1 MRNQPVF
8 NGIRAL
14 RDNDRVQVESLFT
27 SERMYW
33 LTASVATG
41 FALAEIQDAAGRLET
56 DARDEK
62 MLELF
67 NEALR
72 EGSVSEEIVKIS
84 RARTLDNLTAMSTLM
99 HRSCVFN
106 PEWALKICSSFISYW
121 LFTKLIEAEWQRV
134 LEQEELKDTYM
145 FLDGVIAD
153 QKELA
158 IIREKVFDNEPLFD
172 DEVVYLRS
180 HWKNACEFFG
190 RLQTTFMLL
199 DRGLIPFVTIQPKKK

>member
-1 MRNQPVF
+1 MMNQPVVE
-8 NGIRAL
+8 GIRAL

-41 FALAEIQDAAGRLET
+41 FALAEIQDDAGRRET
-56 DARDEK
+56 DARDDK
-62 MLELF
+62 MLALF
-67 NEALR
+67 NDALR
-72 EGSVSEEIVKIS
+72 AGAVSEEIFNIS
-84 RARTLDNLTAMSTLM
+84 RARTLDNLTAMSTIM
-99 HRSCVFN
+99 RRYVVFN
-106 PEWALKICSSFISYW
+106 PERALQMCASFISYW

-153 QKELA
+153 QEELA
-158 IIREKVFDNEPLFD
+158 TIREKVLAGETLFD

-180 HWKNACEFFG
+180 HWKSAYEFFA
-190 RLQTTFMLL
+190 RLQTTLMLL
-199 DRGLIPFVTIQPKKK
+199 DRGLIPFVTAQPQKK